1 MQKLPLRF
9 SSNGIALPS
18 KNKVIGEVEE
28 STAKSKL
35 PMKEKKNRN
44 GKVFVRYFSVSI
56 TPIVTTIECMQQ
68 LFKKRTNLKGIN

>member
-9 SSNGIALPS
+9 SSNGISLPS

-35 PMKEKKNRN
+35 PMKEKKT
-44 GKVFVRYFSVSI
+44 GMEKFLSDISVL
-56 TPIVTTIECMQQ
+56 V
-68 LFKKRTNLKGIN
+68 